1 MANTDKKTRRLVVV
15 GLMAAL
21 VFVFTYI
28 RIEIPTPLGKTML
41 HLGNVMCLLSA
52 FLLGPL
58 YGGLS
63 AGLGSLFFDLFD
75 PVYFSTCWVTFIL
88 KFAMAFVCG
97 AIAHGGKEPRPE
109 QQQHTDDGR
118 QKQGLRQIVGAI
130 CGALCYTA
138 LYLAKTYITQ
148 YLIEGYELET
158 VLATMVTKGTVSLT
172 NALIAVAASLILNS
186 ILQPALKKSGLA
198 DKLGI

>member
-1 MANTDKKTRRLVVV
+1 MTNTDKKTRRLVFV

-21 VFVFTYI
+21 VFVFTYV

-58 YGGLS
+58 DGGLA
-63 AGLGSLFFDLFD
+63 AGFGSMFFDLFD
-75 PVYFSTCWVTFIL
+75 PTYFPTCWVTFIL

-97 AIAHGGKEPRPE
+97 AIAHGGKKQTEAETAEPA
-109 QQQHTDDGR
+109 DGKIKLKGR
-118 QKQGLRQIVGAI
+118 DVVGAV

-138 LYLAKTYITQ
+138 LYLAKTFIQ
-148 YLIEGYELET
+148 KYLIEGYEIET

-172 NALIAVAASLILNS
+172 NALVAVVASLILNS
-186 ILQPALKKSGLA
+186 VLRPALKKSGLA
-198 DKLGI
+198 DKLGL